1 MAVGGRA
8 GRLRVRT
15 HRELIELSE
24 PGSAVWPLGAEP
36 PDENHTC
43 PGLISMVL
51 LKMAIEKCY

>member
-1 MAVGGRA
+1 M
-8 GRLRVRT
+8 RVRT